1 MIFENFPIPNEMPA
15 TCRCLTKVA
24 FMKWKFFS
32 SFDFAPLFG
41 RVELP
46 DGCFSISA
54 YFIHT
59 GLLSLGHTA
68 DIIKKQ
74 ENIDFCCVFQDQ
86 DNFMITSFLYT
97 EHYVF
102 CYISNALGLIY
113 SPANAFPSGLA
124 AHALEQ

>member
-1 MIFENFPIPNEMPA
+1 
-15 TCRCLTKVA
+15 
-24 FMKWKFFS
+24 MKWKFFS

-54 YFIHT
+54 DFIQT
-59 GLLSLGHTA
+59 GLLSLGDTA

-74 ENIDFCCVFQDQ
+74 ENIDSCCVLQDQ

-102 CYISNALGLIY
+102 CCISNALELIC
-113 SPANAFPSGLA
+113 SPINAFRSGLA
-124 AHALEQ
+124 AHA